1 MVWETGGRKVGGRG
15 VLPLNNR
22 SIIYVEVFDRYEL
35 RKERWK
41 VWKFA
46 LNESYHLISILAQKK
61 LTVWL

>member
-41 VWKFA
+41 VWKFV